1 MKRPLLSVVMPVH
14 GGGQWLDA
22 ALASVRARGRDD
34 VEIVIRD
41 STPGES
47 CEAIVKRHADRL
59 RIDYAYLPEIPS
71 WTRKTNLAVEAA
83 SAAHICHL
91 HQDDLWLKGRLAV
104 ARDMIAAAPDAAL
117 LLTPALIV
125 DGAGNRL
132 GRWRPPFRV
141 GRVDSAEYR
150 DALLV
155 QNSIAI
161 PAPVFRR
168 DAYLAAGGMDE
179 SLWYTPDW
187 DLWFKLGEQGP
198 IYYDPRAVTAFRI
211 HKSSLTM
218 TGDRQEFAEQME
230 LVLERNLYA
239 GGKTERISRTSARI
253 NALLSEAALGHSH
266 ALIKALAAFLAL
278 GPIEGSRYIRYSRIL
293 ERVVPRLRLR
303 FAGAM

>member
-14 GGGQWLDA
+14 GGGHWLDA
-22 ALASVRARGRDD
+22 ALTSVRVGDRDE

-41 STPGES
+41 STPAES
-47 CEAIVKRHADRL
+47 CEAIVKRHADRV
-59 RIDYAYLPEIPS
+59 RIDYAYLPETPS

-91 HQDDLWLKGRLAV
+91 HQDDLWLEDRLAV
-104 ARDMIAAAPDAAL
+104 AREMIAAAPDAAL

-125 DGAGNRL
+125 DGAGKQL
-132 GRWRPPFRV
+132 GRWRPPFRA
-141 GRVDSAEYR
+141 GPIDPADYR

-187 DLWFKLGEQGP
+187 DLWFKLAEQGP
-198 IYYDPRAVTAFRI
+198 AYYDPRAVTAFRI
-211 HKSSLTM
+211 HKNSLTM
-218 TGDRQEFAEQME
+218 TGDRREFVEQMD
-230 LVLERNLYA
+230 LVLERNLRA

-253 NALLSEAALGHSH
+253 NALLSEAALGHPY
-266 ALIKALAAFLAL
+266 ALIKAFAIFLAL
-278 GPIEGSRYIRYSRIL
+278 GPAGGSRYIHYSRIV
-293 ERVVPRLRLR
+293 ERVLPRLKLR
-303 FAGAM
+303 FAGIM

>member
-22 ALASVRARGRDD
+22 ALASVRVDDRDE
-34 VEIVIRD
+34 VEILIRD

-47 CEAIVKRHADRL
+47 CEAIVKRHAGRL
-59 RIDYAYLPEIPS
+59 RIDYAYQPEIPS
-71 WTRKTNLAVEAA
+71 WTHKTNLAVEAA
-83 SAAHICHL
+83 SAAHVCQL
-91 HQDDLWLKGRLAV
+91 HQDDLWLENRITV
-104 ARDMIAAAPDAAL
+104 AREMIVKAPDAAL

-125 DGAGNRL
+125 DGGGKRL
-132 GRWRPPFRV
+132 GRWHPPFRA
-141 GRVDSAEYR
+141 GLLDSADYR

-187 DLWFKLGEQGP
+187 DLWFKLAEQGP
-198 IYYDPRAVTAFRI
+198 VYYDPRAATAFRI
-211 HKSSLTM
+211 HKNSLTM
-218 TGDRQEFAEQME
+218 TGDRREFAEQID
-230 LVLERNLYA
+230 LVLERNLRI

-253 NALLSEAALGHSH
+253 NVLLSEAALGHSY
-266 ALIKALAAFLAL
+266 ALIKAVAIFLAL
-278 GPIEGSRYIRYSRIL
+278 GPADGSRYVRYSRIV
-293 ERVVPRLRLR
+293 ERVVPRIKLR